1 MPRIWRGRRAAHLRA
16 GKPVIAY
23 KLGRSDVGR
32 RAAASHTGAMVG
44 TDDTAKAFFR
54 ANGIM
59 RVDMLETLF
68 ELPQLVL
75 GQRPPK
81 GRRVAV
87 VTGTG
92 GAAAMVADR
101 LGVLGADVVPPSATV
116 ITKLATQGITV
127 NDAVITDIPMGGSD
141 RGAYTAILS
150 ALLASDHCDAVV
162 SVIGSSSL
170 TNPNVI
176 ADRVLKAEPKSKP
189 LAVYL
194 APRADHGLL
203 LLQEH
208 GVASFRTPEACAD
221 AMNTF
226 LNWRAPTAQAAVDRN
241 ETGAA
246 AKMLAAKNSG
256 AMNELEALELFAALG
271 IECVQ
276 SAVVT
281 DPRNARTSG
290 ARLRSSCCRPTCRIR
305 PTPAWCA

>member
-1 MPRIWRGRRAAHLRA
+1 MLFRSRAARRAFEK
-16 GKPVIAY
+16 GKPVIAF

-54 ANGIM
+54 AHGIM

-68 ELPQLVL
+68 ELPQLVI
-75 GQRPPK
+75 GKRPPK
-81 GRRVAV
+81 GKRVAV

-101 LGVLGADVVPPSATV
+101 LGVLGADVVPPSPPV
-116 ITKLATQGITV
+116 IEKLKGQGITV

-162 SVIGSSSL
+162 SVIGSSSM
-170 TNPNVI
+170 TNPDVI
-176 ADRVLKAEPKSKP
+176 KDRVLKAEPKTKP

-194 APRADHGLL
+194 APRADNGLL

-208 GVASFRTPEACAD
+208 GVASFRTPESCAD
-221 AMNTF
+221 AVNTYV
-226 LNWRAPTAQAAVDRN
+226 NWHAPAPEVKIDAVKVDAATQVLKDSVDGR
-241 ETGAA
+241 
-246 AKMLAAKNSG
+246 L
-256 AMNELEALELFAALG
+256 NELQALRLLDRKSTRLNSSH
-271 IECVQ
+271 IPLSRMPS
-276 SAVVT
+276 SA
-281 DPRNARTSG
+281 
-290 ARLRSSCCRPTCRIR
+290 
-305 PTPAWCA
+305 